1 MIPIEQLEMA
11 KRANLPRVLE
21 GMGIELVPNGRGYH
35 LKEHDSLKLFQQDR
49 IWLYKWWSQNGEV
62 GDGIQY
68 LQRHCGMDFP
78 EAASKLSVTI
88 PFQNTTSR
96 HVNRQNL
103 HCLDPKK
110 KPKEWRTKKRQRNS
124 EKLIRVGL
132 SHLQGPN
139 GKERVSYLVHGRGLH
154 LDTIRQR
161 RLGWFPAKDNMPS
174 KLLIPCYD
182 SEGDLIRIKFR
193 IENPDLGQ
201 KGTESVRE
209 ATLTHLLL
217 WVAFAKPLMI
227 LEGLFYLSRFTK

>member
-1 MIPIEQLEMA
+1 
-11 KRANLPRVLE
+11 
-21 GMGIELVPNGRGYH
+21 
-35 LKEHDSLKLFQQDR
+35 
-49 IWLYKWWSQNGEV
+49 
-62 GDGIQY
+62 
-68 LQRHCGMDFP
+68 MDFP
-78 EAASKLSVTI
+78 EAVSKLSVTI

-110 KPKEWRTKKRQRNS
+110 KPREWRTKKRQSNS

-139 GKERVSYLVHGRGLH
+139 GKERVSYLVHERGLH

-161 RLGWFPAKDNMPS
+161 RLGWFPAKDHMPS

-193 IENPDLGQ
+193 IENPDPGRERYRIG
-201 KGTESVRE
+201 KGSNPDSPS
-209 ATLTHLLL
+209 LIG
-217 WVAFAKPLMI
+217 VASAKPLMI